1 MLNLK
6 NKSHSVTAEIE
17 VPDGGANGVIIAQ
30 GGEFGGWSVYMLDGK
45 ARYCYNLFGVKS
57 FYVGSETA
65 VEPGTHQIRVE
76 FAYDGGGLGK
86 GGTASLYVDGSKQ
99 GEGRVDN
106 TVPMVF
112 SADETT
118 DLGCDTSSPV
128 AADYPAD
135 APKFTGTINWVQLD
149 IGDDDHDHLISPE
162 ELMKVAMA
170 RQ

>member
-1 MLNLK
+1 M
-6 NKSHSVTAEIE
+6 
-17 VPDGGANGVIIAQ
+17 
-30 GGEFGGWSVYMLDGK
+30 
-45 ARYCYNLFGVKS
+45 
-57 FYVGSETA
+57 
-65 VEPGTHQIRVE
+65 
-76 FAYDGGGLGK
+76 
-86 GGTASLYVDGSKQ
+86 